1 METLSHRGIKGSL
14 AQCLVS
20 RHMSIFDVCSPT
32 FTTACS
38 LRIPDGEQDGY
49 IEASGYSEQQNKKA
63 TMLKRSGMHRSM
75 LFRHTL
81 KAMQIEITSSH
92 HAVKPLLHLTET
104 ASTSTRCI
112 RSQIIIVETK
122 AVSQKTAA

>member
-20 RHMSIFDVCSPT
+20 RCMSIFEVCSST
-32 FTTACS
+32 FTIACS

-49 IEASGYSEQQNKKA
+49 TEPSVYSEQQNKKA
-63 TMLKRSGMHRSM
+63 TMLKRSEMHRSM
-75 LFRHTL
+75 LFLHIL

-92 HAVKPLLHLTET
+92 HTVKPLMCLTKT
-104 ASTSTRCI
+104 ANASTRCI
-112 RSQIIIVETK
+112 WSQP
-122 AVSQKTAA
+122 

>member
-20 RHMSIFDVCSPT
+20 RHMSVFEVCSPT

-49 IEASGYSEQQNKKA
+49 IETSVYSEQQNKKA
-63 TMLKRSGMHRSM
+63 TMLKRLEMHRSM
-75 LFRHTL
+75 QILHIL
-81 KAMQIEITSSH
+81 KAMQIAITSSH
-92 HAVKPLLHLTET
+92 HTVKPLMCLNQNCKYINQVYLVT
-104 ASTSTRCI
+104 A
-112 RSQIIIVETK
+112 II
-122 AVSQKTAA
+122 